1 MNWKAEIDELKRR
14 QAFAQK
20 MGGEEKV
27 ARHRNA
33 GKLTVRE
40 RIDAFVDPGTFQE
53 LGSVAGV
60 ASYDDDG
67 KLTDLVPANHVFGR
81 GRISSR
87 PVVIGADDFSV
98 RGGANEGDVL
108 ISLRLGG

>member
-1 MNWKAEIDELKRR
+1 MSWKPEIDELKRR

-40 RIDAFVDPGTFQE
+40 RIDAFLDPGSFHE
-53 LGSVAGV
+53 LGSVAGA
-60 ASYDDDG
+60 ASYDTDG
-67 KLTDLVPANHVFGR
+67 GLTDLVPANHVLGR
-81 GRISSR
+81 GRVSSR
-87 PVVIGADDFSV
+87 PVVIGADDFTV
-98 RGGANEGDVL
+98 RGGANEGGVYAN
-108 ISLRLGG
+108 